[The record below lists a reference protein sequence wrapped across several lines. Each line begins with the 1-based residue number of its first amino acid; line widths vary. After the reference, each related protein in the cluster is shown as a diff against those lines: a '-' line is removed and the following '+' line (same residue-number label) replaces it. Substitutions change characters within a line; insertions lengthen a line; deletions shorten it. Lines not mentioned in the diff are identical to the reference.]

1 MSVVVSDTT
10 CITHLISVGQLE
22 LLQQVFGSITIP
34 SAVNNELRHV
44 HVNRTILDSTDWIRV
59 LSPRNRILVQQLLL
73 SIDLGESE
81 AIALSLELNASRL
94 IIDEQRGRTAAVQ
107 LGQAVTGTLGVIL
120 LAKKQG
126 HLKAIRPIIVDL
138 LSSGFRLSRALV
150 NKVLLATG
158 EVKL

>member
-1 MSVVVSDTT
+1 M
-10 CITHLISVGQLE
+10 
-22 LLQQVFGSITIP
+22 
-34 SAVNNELRHV
+34 

-126 HLKAIRPIIVDL
+126 YLKAIRPIIVDL